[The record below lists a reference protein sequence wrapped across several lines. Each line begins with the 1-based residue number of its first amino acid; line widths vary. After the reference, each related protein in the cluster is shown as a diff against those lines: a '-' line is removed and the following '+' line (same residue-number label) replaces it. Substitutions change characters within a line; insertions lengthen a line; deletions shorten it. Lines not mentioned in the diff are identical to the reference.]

1 MIDRA
6 LAALATQALERR
18 RNWAQR
24 RLDAVPHGAERDQRA
39 EEASE
44 RLAPWCTIVTLA
56 GGRVPEETHP
66 IPVSPAEALA
76 ALAAERDA
84 AILAAEEAQA
94 AARADPAR
102 SGELDH
108 RGQARVREARELM
121 KLAWGLGAP
130 PMDPQL
136 GHPPMQA
143 QAA

>member
-1 MIDRA
+1 MIDRII
-6 LAALATQALERR
+6 AALATQALERR

-24 RLDAVPHGAERDQRA
+24 RLDTLPHGAERDQRA
-39 EEASE
+39 EEAAV

-66 IPVSPAEALA
+66 LPVSPTEALA
-76 ALAAERDA
+76 ALAVERDA

-94 AARADPAR
+94 AARADPMR

-121 KLAWGLGAP
+121 RLAWALGAP
-130 PMDPQL
+130 PMNPQL
-136 GHPPMQA
+136 DRSPVQA
-143 QAA
+143 LAA